1 MRRLR
6 ESQDLVLPAG
16 RVGTTDIVSWEHLG
30 DCPYCKGNGVL
41 GSANGYSI
49 FCEACKGFGLAWIEH
64 CALWMKESAE

>member
-1 MRRLR
+1 M
-6 ESQDLVLPAG
+6 
-16 RVGTTDIVSWEHLG
+16 SWEHLG

-64 CALWMKESAE
+64 CAMWMKESAE